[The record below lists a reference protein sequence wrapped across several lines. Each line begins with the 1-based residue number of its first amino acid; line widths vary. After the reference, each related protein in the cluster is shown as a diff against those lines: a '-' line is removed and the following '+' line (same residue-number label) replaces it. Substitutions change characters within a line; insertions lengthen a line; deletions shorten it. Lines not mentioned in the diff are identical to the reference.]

1 MVILG
6 SSDDEI
12 ADVDGDEDVDEDEV
26 EDDEWWPIWWCNPKY
41 FEIALFKETWKK
53 VLNEMKM
60 KSRKMTNL
68 MIEEWRRRRYVEWVE
83 VSSKQEAS
91 EYPSESFFSS

>member
-26 EDDEWWPIWWCNPKY
+26 EDDE
-41 FEIALFKETWKK
+41 
-53 VLNEMKM
+53 
-60 KSRKMTNL
+60 
-68 MIEEWRRRRYVEWVE
+68 
-83 VSSKQEAS
+83 
-91 EYPSESFFSS
+91 

>member
-1 MVILG
+1 MVMVIVMVILG

-41 FEIALFKETWKK
+41 F
-53 VLNEMKM
+53 
-60 KSRKMTNL
+60 
-68 MIEEWRRRRYVEWVE
+68 
-83 VSSKQEAS
+83 
-91 EYPSESFFSS
+91 